1 MCIESMKIGIWGY
14 YGFDNLGDDLIL
26 DTLLSW
32 IRDIDNTAEVSVFIK
47 KEERDQ
53 ILEKNNIQGQKAR
66 TIKTALKFALEEADL
81 FIIGGGGIFPSWT
94 SSRLMFYSLIALI
107 MKIRKK
113 KCICLGVGV
122 EEKNLLRKSNRF
134 WLEFLTR
141 MVNRFTV
148 RELQLRENE
157 KIKPIKSEKNIQPTA
172 DIVFSRSVNK
182 LQQENK
188 RFNIFLADIFDIFP
202 DLDKETFQEEMMEV
216 IRKIINMGYDVY
228 MIPFTN
234 TKDQKFNDEI
244 CEKVN
249 SVRCHSIK
257 YSKDLNEMT
266 EEIAKG
272 HFSLC
277 MRFHAIVLS
286 VIYEI
291 PMCSISYGDKSSKL
305 MDRINM
311 KKYNMDFGDNNG
323 LQKNYINLNAQ
334 DIMEKIHMMLENEKS
349 IHANLTEQCQ
359 KLKKESLE
367 NYLILKEYME

>member
-1 MCIESMKIGIWGY
+1 MKIGIWGY

-47 KEERDQ
+47 KEEKDQ

-66 TIKTALKFALEEADL
+66 TIKTALKFALEDADL

-216 IRKIINMGYDVY
+216 IRQIINMGYDVY

-257 YSKDLNEMT
+257 YSKDLDEMT
-266 EEIAKG
+266 KEIAKG